1 MNQMKTLTTEEALER
16 IKDEDTRKQLTDILE
31 FLKKNL
37 EKVEIKGD
45 LRSCTYYTCGQAHN
59 TWNRNWK
66 PFKHLEVYCKKKGLY
81 LPGIR
86 DKIEN
91 AIWRRIDC
99 ECEILNDQ
107 KEVKRKRL
115 WVMFGADFG
124 ENGKRSMDVV

>member
-1 MNQMKTLTTEEALER
+1 MRQIKTLTTEEALER
-16 IKDEDTRKQLTDILE
+16 IKDEETRKQLTDLFE

-45 LRSCTYYTCGQAHN
+45 LRSCSYYTCGQAHN

-66 PFKHLEVYCKKKGLY
+66 PFKNLEVYCKKKGLY

-86 DKIEN
+86 DRIEN

-99 ECEILNDQ
+99 ECEIFNDE
-107 KEVKRKRL
+107 KEINKRRRL
-115 WVMFGADFG
+115 
-124 ENGKRSMDVV
+124 